1 MSSGRSGGAADDFFG
16 RLNQRERDALVA
28 VGRSRRYERA
38 RPIFHEGDTSNFVV
52 VLERG
57 RVKIVTTTATGS
69 ETLLSV
75 RGTGSLVGEFA
86 ALDDS
91 PRLATA
97 VAIDRVTAL
106 VVSADDFREFLAR
119 HPRAAVELV
128 HTLVGRLRESDRR
141 RVEFGAYDTTRR
153 LAAVLVDL
161 ASHATTSESHDVE
174 IRLAQYELAAMIGAS
189 RESVARGL
197 AALRA
202 EGLVRTGRGTIVLTD
217 VEAMRGVI

>member
-1 MSSGRSGGAADDFFG
+1 VSAGRSGGAADDFFG

-28 VGRSRRYERA
+28 VGRARRYERG

-97 VAIDRVTAL
+97 VAIERVGAL

-161 ASHATTSESHDVE
+161 ASHAATSESHDVE
-174 IRLAQYELAAMIGAS
+174 IRLAQHELAAMIGAS

-202 EGLVRTGRGTIVLTD
+202 EGLVRTGRGTIVLAD
-217 VEAMRGVI
+217 VEALRAVV

>member
-161 ASHATTSESHDVE
+161 ASHAATPESHDVE

>member
-1 MSSGRSGGAADDFFG
+1 MNAGRSGSAADDFFG

-28 VGRSRRYERA
+28 VGRARRYDKG

-97 VAIDRVTAL
+97 IAIERVTAL

-153 LAAVLVDL
+153 LAAVLVEL
-161 ASHATTSESHDVE
+161 GSHTSTTDQGVE
-174 IRLAQYELAAMIGAS
+174 IRLAQHELAAMIGAS
-189 RESVARGL
+189 RESVARAL
-197 AALRA
+197 TALRA
-202 EGLVRTGRGTIVLTD
+202 EGLVRTGRGTIVLLDT
-217 VEAMRGVI
+217 EALRRMT

>member
-1 MSSGRSGGAADDFFG
+1 MSPGNSRGATDDFVG
-16 RLNQRERDALVA
+16 RLNTRERDALVA
-28 VGRSRRYERA
+28 VGRGRRYEKG

-75 RGTGSLVGEFA
+75 RRAGSLVGELA

-106 VVSADDFREFLAR
+106 VVSADDFRQFLAH

-128 HTLVGRLRESDRR
+128 RTLVGRLRESDRR
-141 RVEFGAYDTTRR
+141 RVEFGAYDATRR
-153 LAAVLVDL
+153 LAAVLVEL
-161 ASHATTSESHDVE
+161 ASQTSTTDSDVE
-174 IRLAQYELAAMIGAS
+174 IRLAQHELAAMIGAS

-202 EGLVRTGRGTIVLTD
+202 EGLVRTRRGTIVLTD
-217 VEAMRGVI
+217 VEALRRVV

>member
-1 MSSGRSGGAADDFFG
+1 VAGADDFFG
-16 RLNQRERDALVA
+16 RLNQTERDALVA
-28 VGRSRRYERA
+28 VGRARRYERG

-57 RVKIVTTTATGS
+57 RVKVVTTTATGS

-75 RGTGSLVGEFA
+75 RGAGSLVGEFA

-97 VAIDRVTAL
+97 VAIERVAAL
-106 VVSADDFREFLAR
+106 VVSADDFRQFLAL

-153 LAAVLVDL
+153 LAAVLVEL
-161 ASHATTSESHDVE
+161 ASHATETGRDVE
-174 IRLAQYELAAMIGAS
+174 IRLAQHELAAMIGAS

-202 EGLVRTGRGTIVLTD
+202 EGFVRTGRGTLVLLD
-217 VEAMRGVI
+217 VDALRSMV

>member
-1 MSSGRSGGAADDFFG
+1 MRNGGAADDFVG
-16 RLNQRERDALVA
+16 RLSEEERVALVA
-28 VGRSRRYERA
+28 LGRARRYDRG

-57 RVKIVTTTATGS
+57 RVKIVTTTASGS

-75 RGTGSLVGEFA
+75 RDAGSLVGEFA

-91 PRLATA
+91 PRLASA
-97 VAIDRVTAL
+97 VAIERVAAL
-106 VVSADDFREFLAR
+106 VVSADDFRQFLAR

-161 ASHATTSESHDVE
+161 APRSTPIEGVVE
-174 IRLAQYELAAMIGAS
+174 IRLAQHELAAMIGAS
-189 RESVARGL
+189 RESVARAL

-202 EGLVRTGRGTIVLTD
+202 EGFVRTGRGIVLVD
-217 VEAMRGVI
+217 VEALRRMI

>member
-1 MSSGRSGGAADDFFG
+1 VSTSRGGGEADDFFG
-16 RLNQRERDALVA
+16 RLNERERDALVA
-28 VGRSRRYERA
+28 VGRARRYDRG
-38 RPIFHEGDTSNFVV
+38 RPIFHEGDTSNFVL

-75 RGTGSLVGEFA
+75 RGAGSLVGEFA
-86 ALDDS
+86 ALDGS
-91 PRLATA
+91 PRLASA
-97 VAIDRVTAL
+97 VAIERVAAL
-106 VVSADDFREFLAR
+106 VVSADDFRQFLAS

-141 RVEFGAYDTTRR
+141 RVEFGAYDATRR

-161 ASHATTSESHDVE
+161 ASRATPPESHDVE

-202 EGLVRTGRGTIVLTD
+202 EGLVRTGRGTIVLAD
-217 VEAMRGVI
+217 VEALRRVI

>member
-1 MSSGRSGGAADDFFG
+1 MSAGRSGGAADDFFG

-28 VGRSRRYERA
+28 VGRVRRYDKG

-75 RGTGSLVGEFA
+75 RATGSLVGEFA

-97 VAIDRVTAL
+97 IAIERVTAL

-161 ASHATTSESHDVE
+161 ASHTTTPDANDVE
-174 IRLAQYELAAMIGAS
+174 IRLAQHELAAMIGAS

-202 EGLVRTGRGTIVLTD
+202 DGLVRTRRGTIVLTD
-217 VEAMRGVI
+217 VEALRSVV